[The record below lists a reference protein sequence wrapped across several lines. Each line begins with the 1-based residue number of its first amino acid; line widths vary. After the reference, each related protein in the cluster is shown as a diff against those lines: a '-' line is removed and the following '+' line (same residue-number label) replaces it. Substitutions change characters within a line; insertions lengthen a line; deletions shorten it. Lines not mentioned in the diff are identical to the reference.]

1 MGFVEQPP
9 EVSLLDI
16 CSHGEF
22 QGAAGHEAE
31 RRTSW
36 TTPAADITLSIS
48 LWRLA
53 QKPAFPGY

>member
-1 MGFVEQPP
+1 MGLVQQHV

-22 QGAAGHEAE
+22 QGAAGHGAE
-31 RRTSW
+31 RTSW
-36 TTPAADITLSIS
+36 TTPAADITVSSS
-48 LWRLA
+48 LWRLT